1 MTPTHQPIPPCDIGG
16 FWGSEQLL
24 FFEKYTVPGDHPIAP
39 PRTHRVDST
48 FLVTSVCDCVGV
60 RGSNEASSFGMA
72 CLLIFAG
79 VRSVAGLPKIVPTI

>member
-1 MTPTHQPIPPCDIGG
+1 MILRIVGFFSSSSGRKIHIIPSYPNR
-16 FWGSEQLL
+16 ST
-24 FFEKYTVPGDHPIAP
+24 K
-39 PRTHRVDST
+39 DSQGRY